1 MCIRPRRTAESPFR
15 AWSFNRRSSL
25 ASLDKSSSRDNP
37 CVGLAVLKAGSFQKR
52 SPVSLLDEVTTAIA
66 DAMRKHDAVRLG
78 ALRMLKAAL
87 MNREVERGRALD
99 DTEAAQV
106 VASLVKQRK
115 ESIEQF
121 TKGGRQDLVDK
132 ETAEIRVLETYLP
145 PAADRAD
152 IDRAIAEAI
161 AETGAASLK
170 DMGRVMKAA
179 MAKLAGQ
186 NVDGKA
192 VNELVRRK
200 LGA

>member
-1 MCIRPRRTAESPFR
+1 M
-15 AWSFNRRSSL
+15 
-25 ASLDKSSSRDNP
+25 
-37 CVGLAVLKAGSFQKR
+37 
-52 SPVSLLDEVTTAIA
+52 SLLDEVTTAIA
-66 DAMRKHDAVRLG
+66 DAMRKQDAVRLG

-99 DTEAAQV
+99 DSEAAQV

-115 ESIEQF
+115 DSIEQF

-132 ETAEIRVLETYLP
+132 ETAEIRVLEPYLP

-152 IDRAIAEAI
+152 IDRAIADAI
-161 AETGAASLK
+161 AETGASSVK

-186 NVDGKA
+186 SVDGKT
-192 VNELVRRK
+192 VNELVKQK
-200 LGA
+200 LS